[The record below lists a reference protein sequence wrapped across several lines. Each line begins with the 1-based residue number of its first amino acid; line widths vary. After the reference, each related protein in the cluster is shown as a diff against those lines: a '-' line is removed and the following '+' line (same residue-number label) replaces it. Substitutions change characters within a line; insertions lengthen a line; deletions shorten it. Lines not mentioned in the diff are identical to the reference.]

1 MCLIQ
6 FLHPSLFFSSSWPS
20 LRFWIALLLA
30 GNPSQATHHVFSSFD
45 TCVQKLNL
53 FKMDTVGDAYIVAAW
68 LTHEDDHDVRAL
80 SKLCHDILELA
91 HCMLQTIE
99 HYRSKGGYGIS
110 ARIGISAG
118 TVVVGALGSLQP
130 RSASAPL
137 PPPAPLT

>member
-80 SKLCHDILELA
+80 SKMCHDILELA

-99 HYRSKGGYGIS
+99 QYRSKGGYGIS
-110 ARIGISAG
+110 ALGQRRGSRAVISC
-118 TVVVGALGSLQP
+118 THQCELHTHP
-130 RSASAPL
+130 PHAPIHT
-137 PPPAPLT
+137 P